1 MNYSR
6 RDFLKFAAAGLSVA
20 GMSANYSSAARAGT
34 RTEGAY
40 TQARADRIH
49 NRSTE
54 EAIKRAGEDPEEV
67 KARVDR
73 RLRAL
78 SANAAS

>member
-6 RDFLKFAAAGLSVA
+6 RDFLKFAAAGLPVVGLPWS
-20 GMSANYSSAARAGT
+20 YPSAARAGT
-34 RTEGAY
+34 RTEGVY

-49 NRSTE
+49 NHSTE

-73 RLRAL
+73 RLREL
-78 SANAAS
+78 RVNAAN